1 MAKLERAGAGS
12 NLKRLRRERAVK
24 QQVQQQALM
33 LEVQTLS
40 MMLTDLRRP
49 AGIAKLPAPTQQ
61 PT

>member
-40 MMLTDLRRP
+40 MMLTDLECTPWGGQVGELRI
-49 AGIAKLPAPTQQ
+49 G
-61 PT
+61 